1 MARILII
8 FGTTDGHTAK
18 IARFMGDTLQ
28 GTGASITVVQPTGT
42 APSPAGYDA
51 VIVAASVHGGK
62 FQQPVA
68 RWVQAHADALKA
80 RPSAFI
86 AVCLGILQHE
96 PAVEEEVHAIV
107 TRFLTGAGWEAGST
121 LIVAG
126 ALPYTRYGWL
136 KRWMMRRI
144 VAKAGGDTDTSRDY
158 EYTDWIALRAF
169 CEQFGKRVALVADA
183 PIAASA

>member
-1 MARILII
+1 M
-8 FGTTDGHTAK
+8 
-18 IARFMGDTLQ
+18 
-28 GTGASITVVQPTGT
+28 
-42 APSPAGYDA
+42 
-51 VIVAASVHGGK
+51 AASVHGGK

-68 RWVQAHADALKA
+68 RWVQTHADALA
-80 RPSAFI
+80 TRPSAFI

-107 TRFLTGAGWEAGST
+107 TRFLTGAGWQAGST

-136 KRWMMRRI
+136 KRWIMRRI

-158 EYTDWIALRAF
+158 EYTNWLALRAF
-169 CEQFGKRVALVADA
+169 CEQFGKRVELTADT